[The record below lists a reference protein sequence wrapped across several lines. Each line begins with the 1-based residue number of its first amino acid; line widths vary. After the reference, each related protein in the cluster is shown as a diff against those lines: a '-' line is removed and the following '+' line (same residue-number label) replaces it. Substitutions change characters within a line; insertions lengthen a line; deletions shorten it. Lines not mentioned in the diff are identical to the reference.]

1 MEQIT
6 SSTPG
11 LYWLGTLDKSGGVT
25 NLDNSPLPFVRPL
38 MFGFA
43 PMGKEGPAW
52 MSTADIV
59 SSYGDGVIDFD
70 SPYAT
75 HAMTYISRA
84 IKAITRGIFWRLRAK
99 DAKPEATMALDFE
112 IVKDNIPEYQRDP
125 VTGNYMRD
133 DAGALIPTGETVV
146 GHRIAFFK
154 SVVPV
159 DKDGKTTYGKRE
171 PTTGVMT
178 SSISGEVSKRY
189 PLIDSVV
196 ADFGQEGNNLG
207 LSIWAPTASSAIAA
221 NPDLNEAVNSFI
233 NRVKVVRRP
242 SIFEAPATIPNKF
255 DQTSTTF
262 SFGEA
267 VISEDDG
274 GVVLD
279 LDARIPGSWEDD
291 SAEYYQRSQ
300 IGDLHL
306 YRNYLVPALK
316 AIQETEAP
324 FGLVGD
330 GDDDYLQINFLGGTD
345 VNDVPYHTLQLEG
358 MVSGSIMFTENSTF
372 YFEGG
377 SDGTMN
383 NEVLDELVKEV
394 FDNLDQPGYRLDNV
408 ARYPFNFFV
417 DSGYS
422 LNTKYSLMKLLT
434 KRQDSFLILS
444 TQDITRAPNDEE
456 TEESIATSILTRLQM
471 FPDSVEYATP
481 PFRGALVG
489 HVGQLAG
496 ANRKVPAVLAIDLAY
511 KLMAYGA
518 SDSGV
523 LNPDKAPDTSDNG
536 NYIVTEVKSLNVID
550 KTWRN
555 KRRLWAQS
563 VVYVED
569 YDHNKRLFYP
579 GMQSF
584 YNDQTSVLNSAIVG
598 LCVAQL
604 ARYAWETW
612 RALTGNEKLKDAQLI
627 ERSDESIKNK
637 AAGAFDDRMDVIP
650 HSQLT
655 RLDGQRGYSWTCPID
670 IGANGMRT
678 VMSAYVVAYRRED
691 LNGQ

>member
-1 MEQIT
+1 
-6 SSTPG
+6 
-11 LYWLGTLDKSGGVT
+11 
-25 NLDNSPLPFVRPL
+25 
-38 MFGFA
+38 
-43 PMGKEGPAW
+43 
-52 MSTADIV
+52 
-59 SSYGDGVIDFD
+59 
-70 SPYAT
+70 
-75 HAMTYISRA
+75 
-84 IKAITRGIFWRLRAK
+84 
-99 DAKPEATMALDFE
+99 
-112 IVKDNIPEYQRDP
+112 
-125 VTGNYMRD
+125 
-133 DAGALIPTGETVV
+133 
-146 GHRIAFFK
+146 
-154 SVVPV
+154 
-159 DKDGKTTYGKRE
+159 
-171 PTTGVMT
+171 
-178 SSISGEVSKRY
+178 
-189 PLIDSVV
+189 
-196 ADFGQEGNNLG
+196 
-207 LSIWAPTASSAIAA
+207 
-221 NPDLNEAVNSFI
+221 
-233 NRVKVVRRP
+233 
-242 SIFEAPATIPNKF
+242 
-255 DQTSTTF
+255 
-262 SFGEA
+262 
-267 VISEDDG
+267 
-274 GVVLD
+274 
-279 LDARIPGSWEDD
+279 
-291 SAEYYQRSQ
+291 
-300 IGDLHL
+300 
-306 YRNYLVPALK
+306 
-316 AIQETEAP
+316 
-324 FGLVGD
+324 
-330 GDDDYLQINFLGGTD
+330 
-345 VNDVPYHTLQLEG
+345 
-358 MVSGSIMFTENSTF
+358 
-372 YFEGG
+372 
-377 SDGTMN
+377 
-383 NEVLDELVKEV
+383 
-394 FDNLDQPGYRLDNV
+394 
-408 ARYPFNFFV
+408 
-417 DSGYS
+417 
-422 LNTKYSLMKLLT
+422 
-434 KRQDSFLILS
+434 LILS

-489 HVGQLAG
+489 HVGLLAG
-496 ANRKVPAVLAIDLAY
+496 TARKVPAVLAVDLAY

-518 SDSGV
+518 SDTGV

-670 IGANGMRT
+670 IGANGRRT

>member
-11 LYWLGTLDKSGGVT
+11 LYWLGTMDKSGGVT
-25 NLDNSPLPFVRPL
+25 SLDNSPLPFVRPL
-38 MFGFA
+38 MMGFS

-52 MSTADIV
+52 MSTTEIT
-59 SSYGDGVIDFD
+59 SSYGDGVIDYD
-70 SPYAT
+70 SIYAT

-84 IKAITRGIFWRLRAK
+84 IKAITRGIFWRLRPK
-99 DAKPEATMALDFE
+99 DANPEATIAFDVE
-112 IVKDNIPEYQRDP
+112 IVKDNIPEYKRRAD
-125 VTGNYMRD
+125 GNYLRD
-133 DAGALIPTGETVV
+133 ADGKLQPTGETIV
-146 GHRIAFFK
+146 GYRYAIFK
-154 SVVPV
+154 SAIPV
-159 DKDGKTTYGKRE
+159 DDKGLTTYAKRE
-171 PTTGVMT
+171 SVEGVLT
-178 SSISGEVSKRY
+178 SSIAGEKSVRY
-189 PLIDSVV
+189 PLFDAVV

-207 LSIWAPTASSAIAA
+207 IGMWAPTVSSSVPA
-221 NPDLNEAVNSFI
+221 NPDLGEAVNSFI
-233 NRVKVVRRP
+233 NRIKLVRRP
-242 SIFEAPATIPNKF
+242 SVFGAPATIPNKF
-255 DQTSTTF
+255 DQVSTTF
-262 SFGEA
+262 SFGQNIVSEA
-267 VISEDDG
+267 DG

-279 LDARIPGSWEDD
+279 LDVRVPGNWEDD

-300 IGDLHL
+300 VGKAHL
-306 YRNYLVPALK
+306 YHDNVETILK
-316 AIQETEAP
+316 AIQATEAP
-324 FGLVGD
+324 FGLVGS
-330 GDDDYLQINFLGGTD
+330 GEDDYLQVNLLGACD
-345 VNDVPYHTLQLEG
+345 VNDVPYHSLVQETLTQGAVAL
-358 MVSGSIMFTENSTF
+358 TENSVF

-383 NEVLDELVKEV
+383 NTVLDTLVKEI

-422 LNTKYSLMKLLT
+422 LDTKYSLMKLLT
-434 KRQDSFLILS
+434 KRQDSYLVLS

-456 TEESIATSILTRLQM
+456 TEESIAASILTRLQM
-471 FPDSVEYATP
+471 FPDSVEYNTP

-489 HVGQLAG
+489 HVGTLVG
-496 ANRKVPAVLAIDLAY
+496 TTRTPATLSVDLAY

-518 SDSGV
+518 ADTGI
-523 LNPDKAPDTSDNG
+523 LNADKAPDTSDNG
-536 NYIVTEVKSLNVID
+536 NYIVTEVKGLNVID

-555 KRRLWAQS
+555 KRRLWGQS

-612 RALTGNEKLKDAQLI
+612 RELTGNQKLKAAQLI
-627 ERSDESIKNK
+627 ERSDTAIKNK

-650 HSQLT
+650 HSQYT
-655 RLDGQRGYSWTCPID
+655 RLDDQRGYSWTCPID
-670 IGANGMRT
+670 IGANGMKT